1 MASALT
7 QRIQRNPQY
16 QHLIHTR
23 DALSWRLTFLVLIAY
38 FGFLLVVAF
47 DNTLFTLPIAAGMAT
62 SWGILAAIGII
73 LLTIVTTAIYVR
85 KANRDYDSM
94 VQEILEKEVQP

>member
-16 QHLIHTR
+16 QHLIKTR

-47 DNTLFTLPIAAGMAT
+47 DKALFALPIATGMTT
-62 SWGILAAIGII
+62 SWGILAALGII
-73 LLTIVTTAIYVR
+73 LLTIVTTALYVR
-85 KANRDYDSM
+85 KANRDYDSLAK
-94 VQEILEKEVQP
+94 EIIEKEVQA